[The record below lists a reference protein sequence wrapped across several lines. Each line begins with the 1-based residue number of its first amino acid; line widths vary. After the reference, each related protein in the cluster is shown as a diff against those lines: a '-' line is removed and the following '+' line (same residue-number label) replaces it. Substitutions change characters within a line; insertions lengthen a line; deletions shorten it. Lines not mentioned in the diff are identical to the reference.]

1 MSPALSGWEALFFPF
16 LLCMETSRHSAEN
29 KGETGPGA
37 FGKPHWDLFQ
47 GIHQGKALRDN
58 GDDGQLE
65 KSETYICL

>member
-1 MSPALSGWEALFFPF
+1 MPF
-16 LLCMETSRHSAEN
+16 LMSVGSVLRSWAKPPIGQFN
-29 KGETGPGA
+29 PKQGA